1 MKVNPAV
8 RAFGWLLIA
17 LFVATFAAV
26 VWLTV
31 AGGSHA
37 AHALVMDTAI
47 SAAVARG
54 HHHK

>member
-31 AGGSHA
+31 AGSAHA
-37 AHALVMDTAI
+37 AHGFRQQSRADITT
-47 SAAVARG
+47 
-54 HHHK
+54 K